1 MYEQKPSFGAIR
13 NKEKYM
19 EKIEGKWKVHIIE
32 MVGEPQYNGREGYIT
47 YVNNLGQI
55 HGTWG
60 ISVLR
65 PERDRFEVT
74 KESVEDK

>member
-1 MYEQKPSFGAIR
+1 
-13 NKEKYM
+13 M

-32 MVGEPQYNGREGYIT
+32 MVGEPQYNGREGYAT
-47 YVNNLGQI
+47 YIDDLGQI

-60 ISVLR
+60 GLSLQ

-74 KESVEDK
+74 IESVEDK

>member
-1 MYEQKPSFGAIR
+1 MV
-13 NKEKYM
+13 
-19 EKIEGKWKVHIIE
+19 KIEGKRKVHIIE

-55 HGTWG
+55 YGTWG
-60 ISVLR
+60 ISFLR
-65 PERDRFEVT
+65 PERDRFELT

>member
-1 MYEQKPSFGAIR
+1 
-13 NKEKYM
+13 M

-55 HGTWG
+55 YGTWG
-60 ISVLR
+60 ISFLR
-65 PERDRFEVT
+65 PERDRFELR